1 MSKKTQDL
9 FIAIGLLLVGYF
21 FGDTVAKFNNYSPV
35 KIPETID
42 EVRDVDIFKKDS
54 DKDKDRTKDNKNAGT
69 IAKFNDSRRDWDQM
83 KTVTVKYIID
93 GDTIILSNGEKV
105 RYTSIDTPER
115 GQCWYRQAKRMN
127 QDLVS
132 GREVMLEKDI
142 SDRDKYERLLRYVYV
157 GGKNGMLG
165 NKSTLEEFNNVKF
178 VNMELVKAGL
188 ARVKEY
194 KPDLKYLEELEEAES
209 YAKQNKIGLWGGCE
223 E

>member
-42 EVRDVDIFKKDS
+42 EVRDVDVFKKEG
-54 DKDKDRTKDNKNAGT
+54 DKNKDGSSNNENVGT
-69 IAKFNDSRRDWDQM
+69 IAKFDTSKRNWDEM
-83 KTVTVKYIID
+83 EMVTVKYIID

-127 QDLVS
+127 QDLV
-132 GREVMLEKDI
+132 GGKEIILEQDI
-142 SDRDKYERLLRYVYV
+142 SDRDKYERLLRYLYIDDKKS
-157 GGKNGMLG
+157 KNI
-165 NKSTLEEFNNVKF
+165 TF

-194 KPDLKYLEELEEAES
+194 KPDLKYLEELEKAED

>member
-1 MSKKTQDL
+1 MTKKTQDL

-21 FGDTVAKFNNYSPV
+21 FGDTVAKINQHSPV
-35 KIPETID
+35 KIPETIE
-42 EVRDVDIFKKDS
+42 EVREVDILKKSSKESNANDN
-54 DKDKDRTKDNKNAGT
+54 TNKNTET
-69 IAKFNDSRRDWDQM
+69 IPEFDDARRDWEKM
-83 KTVTVKYIID
+83 ETVTVKYVTD
-93 GDTIILSNGEKV
+93 GDTIVLTNGEKV

-115 GQCWYRQAKRMN
+115 GDCWYRQAKRMN

-132 GREVMLEKDI
+132 GREIKLEQDI
-142 SDRDKYERLLRYVYV
+142 SNRDKYERLLRYIYV
-157 GGKNGMLG
+157 D
-165 NKSTLEEFNNVKF
+165 NKREGEENKIQF

-194 KPDLKYLEELEEAES
+194 KPDLEYLEELELAES